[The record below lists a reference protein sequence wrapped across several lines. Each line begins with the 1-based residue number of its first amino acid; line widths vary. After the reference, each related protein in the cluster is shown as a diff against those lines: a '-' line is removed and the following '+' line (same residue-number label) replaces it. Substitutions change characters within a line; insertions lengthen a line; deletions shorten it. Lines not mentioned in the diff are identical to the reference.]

1 MPPVPATV
9 GRTPFDAVAVG
20 DAILDIVTPPLP
32 PGHGDRQSHVD
43 GFAHLPGGNATN
55 FALAFAALGGRT
67 AFVGCVGRDWAGT
80 ILRDV
85 YRQRGVRTHLRIS
98 PGKPTGTTL
107 ALTFNDGTR
116 HLVTSLGANADLR
129 PSDVPTSWIAAARHV
144 HRAGYW
150 WATRLIGPP
159 TVRLLR
165 RARAMGA
172 TTSLDV
178 SSDPEGWPQ
187 HRRDAILSALPHV
200 NTFFGNEEEVMR
212 IADRGPL
219 EEAAQALHRSG
230 VREVVVHQG
239 VHGATVFTRTEVV
252 SDPAVPV
259 APLNPTGCG
268 DVFNAGYIRAA
279 LAGADLAHRLR
290 LANAAAALH
299 LENIAEPYPTLRD
312 LSFRF
317 NVSLGA
323 GRRGRVRR

>member
-1 MPPVPATV
+1 MPAV
-9 GRTPFDAVAVG
+9 RLDALAIG
-20 DAILDIVTPPLP
+20 DAILDIVTPPIA
-32 PGHGDRQSHVD
+32 PGLGDRQSHVD
-43 GFAHLPGGNATN
+43 RFFHLPGGNATN

-67 AFVGCVGRDWAGT
+67 GFIGCVGRDWAGT
-80 ILRDV
+80 ILRDA
-85 YRQRGVRTHLRIS
+85 YRHGRVRTHLRIS
-98 PGKPTGTTL
+98 PSKPSGTTL
-107 ALTFNDGTR
+107 ALTFSDGTR
-116 HLVTSLGANADLR
+116 HLVTSRGANADLR

-178 SSDPEGWPQ
+178 STDPQGWPQ
-187 HRRDAILSALPHV
+187 HRRDAILSTLPHV

-219 EEAAQALHRSG
+219 EEAAQALLRSG
-230 VREVVVHQG
+230 VREVIVHQG
-239 VHGATVFTRTEVV
+239 SHGATVFTKTEVV

-279 LAGADLAHRLR
+279 MAGADVVHRLR

-299 LENIAEPYPTLRD
+299 LENIAKPYPTLRD
-312 LSFRF
+312 LRSRL
-317 NVSLGA
+317 NVSLPVD
-323 GRRGRVRR
+323 RRGRVRR